1 MREVVFDTETTGT
14 DPASGDRIV
23 QIAAIEL
30 VNLIPTGREFD
41 MLLDPGRESHPD
53 AERVHG
59 ISRAMT
65 LGKPSFAE
73 AWPAFRDFVGDTP
86 LVAHNAE
93 FDFAFLE
100 AECRLIGQPAPPRSR
115 MVCSLA
121 LARSRFPGLPNS
133 LDALCRRY
141 AIDLSARVRHEALLD
156 VKLLAQVYLELRGGR
171 QPGLGLAMQSR
182 VVMHAAYDRNA
193 ERAPRPITPDAE
205 ALARHA
211 AAVGRIP
218 DAIWQRMA

>member
-1 MREVVFDTETTGT
+1 MREIVFDTETTGT

-23 QIAAIEL
+23 QLAAVEL
-30 VNLIPTGREFD
+30 MNLIPTGREFD
-41 MLLDPGRESHPD
+41 MLLDPGRDSHPD

-65 LGKPSFAE
+65 LGRPAFGV
-73 AWPAFRDFVGDTP
+73 AWPGFLDFIGDAP

-93 FDFAFLE
+93 FDFGFLE
-100 AECRLIGQPAPPRSR
+100 SECRLIGAPPPPRTR

-121 LARSRFPGLPNS
+121 LARGRFPGLPNS

-141 AIDLSARVRHEALLD
+141 GVDLSARVRHEALLD

-171 QPGLGLAMQSR
+171 QPGLGLAAGAR
-182 VVMHAAYDRNA
+182 AVAVATYAASGPRQ
-193 ERAPRPITPDAE
+193 PRPIIPDAA

-211 AAVGRIP
+211 AARARIP
-218 DAIWQRMA
+218 GTLWAD